1 MQYAQELATW
11 RFEIVL
17 APLPSPSSIVLFF
30 LFFFLQL
37 VQQKAGDEALVISPS
52 VLTWF
57 EECELKGCNGI
68 VCSDL
73 DENVLSY

>member
-17 APLPSPSSIVLFF
+17 APLPSPSSIVLSFK
-30 LFFFLQL
+30 L
-37 VQQKAGDEALVISPS
+37 VQQKAGDEARVVSPS

-57 EECELKGCNGI
+57 EECELQGCSG
-68 VCSDL
+68 VVSSDL
-73 DENVLSY
+73 DENILSY